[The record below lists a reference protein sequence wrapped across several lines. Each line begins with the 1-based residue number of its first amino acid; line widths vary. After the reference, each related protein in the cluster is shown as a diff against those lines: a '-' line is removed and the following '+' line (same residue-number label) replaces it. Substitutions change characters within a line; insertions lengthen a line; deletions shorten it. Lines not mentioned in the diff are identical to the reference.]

1 MKATVIGLG
10 AMGAGMAANLHRA
23 GMLAGAWNRTRSRG
37 EAAAAPHGYAL
48 AATPAEAIA
57 KADLVITSVS
67 ADSDLLEVIDQLRP
81 VLRSGQIVLDTS
93 TVNAA
98 TAREAAARLEDVGV
112 PFLDGPVS
120 GGKEGAEK
128 GTMVMMLGG
137 DPSLMAR
144 LQPLLEVITSK
155 TAHMGPVGSG
165 QATKAVNQ
173 IMVAGINQA
182 VTEAL
187 AFGAAQGL
195 DLDKVIELLGG
206 GAGGNWFLSHRGPS
220 MVRGTFTPGFRLA
233 LHHKDLK
240 ICQAMA
246 AEQQVQLPC
255 VEMTLVHYQRLM
267 EAGYGDEDISALFRA
282 KKALFEGAADDRP
295 GA

>member
-1 MKATVIGLG
+1 MKTAVIGLG

-23 GMLAGAWNRTRSRG
+23 GLLAGAWNRTRSRG
-37 EAAAAPHGYAL
+37 EAAAAAGGYTL
-48 AATPAEAIA
+48 TDELDAAVAAAE
-57 KADLVITSVS
+57 LVITSVS
-67 ADSDLLEVIDQLRP
+67 ADRDLLEMTERLKP
-81 VLRSGQIVLDTS
+81 LLRSGQILLDTS
-93 TVNAA
+93 TVSAES
-98 TAREAAARLEDVGV
+98 ARAAAASLAEIGVG
-112 PFLDGPVS
+112 FLDGPVS

-137 DPSLMAR
+137 DAELVERVRPV
-144 LQPLLEVITSK
+144 LEVITGK
-155 TAHMGPVGSG
+155 IDHMGPIGAG

-187 AFGAAQGL
+187 AFGQAHGL
-195 DLDKVIELLGG
+195 DMDKVIELLGG
-206 GAGGNWFLSHRGPS
+206 GAGGSWFLSHRGPT
-220 MVRGTFTPGFRLA
+220 MVKDVFEPGFRLA

-246 AEQQVQLPC
+246 AEHKVALPC

-267 EAGYGDEDISALFRA
+267 EAGHGDEDISALFRA
-282 KKALFEGAADDRP
+282 KKAMFEK
-295 GA
+295 